1 MHPKENNKTEKMA
14 RLHVAIH
21 MAKHDLS
28 EEKKLE
34 AISNLEKLMR
44 GKPYVYRAAKVFQLP
59 LPDLQAISKED
70 YNELL
75 NWASNDC
82 ESDPSLDDIAAQYK
96 LIRARNNNDPKVM
109 GDTKRQKISEKMP
122 SISPNIGLS
131 RTTTIRPNRS
141 AADSIGANTNEVA
154 SPLCRATTIG
164 KYGSGY

>member
-1 MHPKENNKTEKMA
+1 MRPKENDKKRIA
-14 RLHVAIH
+14 RLHVDIY
-21 MAKHDLS
+21 MSKNDLS
-28 EEKKLE
+28 DDKKSE
-34 AISNLEKLMR
+34 AITSLEKLMKD
-44 GKPYVYRAAKVFQLP
+44 KPYVYAAAKAFQLP
-59 LPDLQAISKED
+59 LPDLQTISEEEYD
-70 YNELL
+70 ELL

-82 ESDPSLDDIAAQYK
+82 EHDPSLDDIAAQYK